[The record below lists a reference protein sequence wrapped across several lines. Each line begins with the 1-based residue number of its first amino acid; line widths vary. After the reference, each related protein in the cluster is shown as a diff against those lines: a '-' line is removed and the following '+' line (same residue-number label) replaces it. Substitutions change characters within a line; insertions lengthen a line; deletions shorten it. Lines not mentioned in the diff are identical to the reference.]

1 MEALVLVST
10 SSTLGR
16 CVARGRSVFLDG
28 LSGGGDSTRRMCV
41 RLMARSIEQGQIEY
55 YDIREVRAVELAQ
68 RCMDD
73 D

>member
-1 MEALVLVST
+1 MTEKIEFPAASDDWGTITEVFFPGRGDIT
-10 SSTLGR
+10 IDLGD
-16 CVARGRSVFLDG
+16 VK
-28 LSGGGDSTRRMCV
+28 
-41 RLMARSIEQGQIEY
+41 IEY